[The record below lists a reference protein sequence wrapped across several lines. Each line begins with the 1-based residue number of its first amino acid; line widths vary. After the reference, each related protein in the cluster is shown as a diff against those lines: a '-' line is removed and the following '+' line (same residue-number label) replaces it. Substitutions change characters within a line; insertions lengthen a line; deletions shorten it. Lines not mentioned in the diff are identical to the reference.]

1 MTPPPQARAWTPRVA
16 AQLGVL
22 AAAAFVYVTAEVLPI
37 GALPAIAADLRVS
50 EALVATLLAGYALV
64 AAVTTMPL
72 VRLTASW
79 PRRRTLLLTLVCL
92 TVSQAVCAVAP
103 TFAVLAGGRVLCAL
117 THGLMWSVI
126 APIGV
131 RLVPAGHAARATTAV
146 YAGTGLALVVG
157 NPLTAAMSQLWGW
170 RTAVVVVTVA
180 AAAVTVIAWRALPPM
195 RSVPAPVPGPLV
207 PRPRNRRLTTLA
219 ALTLLGVT
227 GHFMAYTF
235 IVVVL
240 RDVVGVPGAQ
250 VAWLLAAFGSA
261 GLLGMAALAG
271 PGDRRPHLAVVGCL
285 AVMVAALGVL
295 TVLALVDRPG
305 ALVLLAGAVAVV
317 AWGASSTAVPPL
329 LQAAV
334 MRTAPRD
341 PDRASG
347 VYVAAFQVGIVAG
360 ALGGGLL
367 YDRAGAG
374 PLLAGSTTVTA
385 VVLICAVG
393 RSDLFRGHAAT
404 PDR

>member
-1 MTPPPQARAWTPRVA
+1 M
-16 AQLGVL
+16 L
-22 AAAAFVYVTAEVLPI
+22 AAAAFVYVTAEMLPI

-92 TVSQAVCAVAP
+92 TASQAVCAFAP
-103 TFAVLAGGRVLCAL
+103 NFAVLAGGRVMCAL

-131 RLVPAGHAARATTAV
+131 RLVPADHAARATTVV
-146 YAGTGLALVVG
+146 YVGTGLALVVG

-170 RTAVVVVTVA
+170 RTAVVVVTA
-180 AAAVTVIAWRALPPM
+180 AAATVTVVAWRALPPM
-195 RSVPAPVPGPLV
+195 RSPANAATRVA
-207 PRPRNRRLTTLA
+207 PRPRNPRLVMLA

-235 IVVVL
+235 VAVVI

-250 VAWLLAAFGSA
+250 SAWLLAAFGVA
-261 GLLGMAALAG
+261 GLIGMAALAR

-285 AVMVAALGVL
+285 AMMAVSFGVLTGLAFGNRTGLLALGV
-295 TVLALVDRPG
+295 
-305 ALVLLAGAVAVV
+305 GAVAVV
-317 AWGASSTAVPPL
+317 AWGSASTAVPPM

-334 MRTAPRD
+334 MRTAPED
-341 PDRASG
+341 PDAASG
-347 VYVAAFQVGIVAG
+347 MYVAAFQVGIVAG

-367 YDRAGAG
+367 FQRAGAA
-374 PLLAGSTTVTA
+374 LVLAGSTAVTA
-385 VVLICAVG
+385 VVLTCVLR
-393 RSDLFRGHAAT
+393 RSDLFRVPAT
-404 PDR
+404 VSDR

>member
-1 MTPPPQARAWTPRVA
+1 MTRAWTPRVA
-16 AQLGVL
+16 RQLTVL

-50 EALVATLLAGYALV
+50 EALVGTLLAGYALI
-64 AAVTTMPL
+64 AAVATMPL

-92 TVSQAVCAVAP
+92 TGSQAVCALAP
-103 TFAVLAGGRVLCAL
+103 NFAVLASGRVLCAL

-170 RTAVVVVTVA
+170 RTAVVVVTA
-180 AAAVTVIAWRALPPM
+180 AAATVTIGAWRALPPM
-195 RSVPAPVPGPLV
+195 RSEASVAGRRI
-207 PRPRNRRLTTLA
+207 PRPRNPRLTTLA
-219 ALTLLGVT
+219 VLTLLGVT
-227 GHFMAYTF
+227 GHFLAYTF
-235 IVVVL
+235 VLVVIQ
-240 RDVVGVPGAQ
+240 DVVGVPGARS
-250 VAWLLAAFGSA
+250 AWLLAAFGTA
-261 GLLGMAALAG
+261 GLIGMAALAR

-285 AVMVAALGVL
+285 GVMVVAFGVL
-295 TVLALVDRPG
+295 TALAFGHHSGRLLLV
-305 ALVLLAGAVAVV
+305 VGAVAVV
-317 AWGASSTAVPPL
+317 AWGAASTAVPPM

-334 MRTAPRD
+334 MRTAPEN
-341 PDRASG
+341 PDGASG

-367 YDRAGAG
+367 YEWAGAG
-374 PLLAGSTTVTA
+374 PVLAGSTAVTA
-385 VVLICAVG
+385 VVLACAVG
-393 RSDLFRGHAAT
+393 RSDLFRSPAAA
-404 PDR
+404 RSR

>member
-1 MTPPPQARAWTPRVA
+1 M
-16 AQLGVL
+16 L

-92 TVSQAVCAVAP
+92 TVSQAVCAFAP
-103 TFAVLAGGRVLCAL
+103 NFTVLVGGRVMCAL

-131 RLVPAGHAARATTAV
+131 RLVPADHAARATTAV
-146 YAGTGLALVVG
+146 YVGPGLALVVG

-170 RTAVVVVTVA
+170 RTAVAVVTAAAATVTVA
-180 AAAVTVIAWRALPPM
+180 AWRALPPM
-195 RSVPAPVPGPLV
+195 RSPANAVTRIAPRLRNPRLV
-207 PRPRNRRLTTLA
+207 MLA

-235 IVVVL
+235 VVVVI

-250 VAWLLAAFGSA
+250 SAWLLAAFGVA
-261 GLLGMAALAG
+261 GLIGMAALAR

-285 AVMVAALGVL
+285 AVMAISFGVL
-295 TVLALVDRPG
+295 TGVAFGHRTGL
-305 ALVLLAGAVAVV
+305 LVLGVGAVAVV
-317 AWGASSTAVPPL
+317 AWGAASTAVPPM

-334 MRTAPRD
+334 MRTAPEH
-341 PDRASG
+341 PDAASG

-367 YDRAGAG
+367 HARAGAA
-374 PLLAGSTTVTA
+374 LVLAGSTAVTA
-385 VVLICAVG
+385 VVLTCVLR
-393 RSDLFRGHAAT
+393 RSDLFRVTAKVS
-404 PDR
+404 DR